1 LFKGKNEC
9 TFILFFYLPSISFHT
24 IPSKL
29 TCVPGSHGP
38 KQSGSV
44 TVPTLMLVPT
54 QASAVSWK
62 CIISNTYYK
71 KARQNYKLI

>member
-1 LFKGKNEC
+1 MFNFNVFLC
-9 TFILFFYLPSISFHT
+9 HIPSISFHT

-62 CIISNTYYK
+62 
-71 KARQNYKLI
+71 

>member
-1 LFKGKNEC
+1 MFNFNVFLC
-9 TFILFFYLPSISFHT
+9 HIPSISFHT

-54 QASAVSWK
+54 QASAVS
-62 CIISNTYYK
+62 
-71 KARQNYKLI
+71 